1 MGPTDSTSPPNTLNR
16 DNLLGFWMG
25 TIFLLS
31 NILPRFSLLAASESP
46 TYGLSWGLIQLS
58 IVLGLL
64 VTLKSSGRKT
74 EVKKRGTSFDKE

>member
-1 MGPTDSTSPPNTLNR
+1 
-16 DNLLGFWMG
+16 MG

-46 TYGLSWGLIQLS
+46 TYGLSWGLILLS

-74 EVKKRGTSFDKE
+74 EVKKR

>member
-1 MGPTDSTSPPNTLNR
+1 
-16 DNLLGFWMG
+16 MG

-46 TYGLSWGLIQLS
+46 TYGLSWGLILLS

-74 EVKKRGTSFDKE
+74 EVKKRGASFDKE

>member
-1 MGPTDSTSPPNTLNR
+1 
-16 DNLLGFWMG
+16 MG

-46 TYGLSWGLIQLS
+46 TYGLSWGLILLS

-74 EVKKRGTSFDKE
+74 EVKKRGGTFDQD